1 MGLFGSKS
9 DDNSKDVFSRLGK
22 EVKEDMMVFLSI
34 FVNSD
39 SCSNVGYVCDFE

>member
-22 EVKEDMMVFLSI
+22 EVKEEMLVTTLGDTGLAR
-34 FVNSD
+34 
-39 SCSNVGYVCDFE
+39 